1 MVQGVVITSQLERS
15 TTVEPARPGSAAGRQ
30 PHPVRTLLIRR
41 VGWGVVSVLVV
52 SVIVYAAT
60 IVLPGDAA
68 QAILG
73 KQATPE
79 RLEVLRHQLGLDRP
93 AWSGFTGWFTGLL
106 TGDLGTSLQTQR
118 PVGEL
123 LTPRLW
129 NSAVLVLTTA
139 LVASILGVVLG
150 AVTAARRDGVLDHVL
165 GIVSLV
171 ASALPEYIVGVFV
184 VLFLAVK
191 VHAFPAISILSP
203 GGHIWGEPRKL
214 VLPVLTLTIVV
225 VPYIL
230 RMCRGSVVEALDSDY
245 AEVAR
250 LKGVGNRRLLF
261 RHALPNSLA
270 PTIQVVGLS
279 LMYLAGGIVLVES
292 VFQYPGIG
300 LALVDAISARD
311 VPVIQALVVLLATFY
326 VVLNI
331 VLDVAVLLVTPRRR
345 LPR

>member
-1 MVQGVVITSQLERS
+1 MIL
-15 TTVEPARPGSAAGRQ
+15 
-30 PHPVRTLLIRR
+30 RR
-41 VGWGVVSVLVV
+41 AGWGVLSVVAV
-52 SVIVYAAT
+52 AVIVYAAT
-60 IVLPGDAA
+60 AVLPGDAA

-79 RLEVLRHQLGLDRP
+79 RLALLRHQLGLDKS
-93 AWSGFTGWFTGLL
+93 AWAGFADWFTGLL
-106 TGDLGTSLQTQR
+106 TGDFGTSLQTQQ
-118 PVGEL
+118 PVGAL
-123 LTPRLW
+123 LAPRLW
-129 NSAVLVLTTA
+129 NSAALVLLA
-139 LVASILGVVLG
+139 AVVSSVIGVVLG
-150 AVTAARRDGVLDHVL
+150 AVTAARRDGLLDHVL
-165 GIVSLV
+165 SIVSLV

-191 VHAFPAISILSP
+191 VHALPAISILDP
-203 GGHIWGEPRKL
+203 GGHIWDDPGKI

-250 LKGVGNRRLLF
+250 LKGVSERRLLF
-261 RHALPNSLA
+261 RHALPNALA
-270 PTIQVVGLS
+270 PTIQVIGLS
-279 LMYLAGGIVLVES
+279 LIYLAGGIVLVET

-300 LALVDAISARD
+300 LALVSAVSTRD
-311 VPVIQALVVLLATFY
+311 VPVIQALVVLLSTFY

-331 VLDVAVLLVTPRRR
+331 LTDVAVLLVTPRRR